1 MCGIPVIFYPKV
13 GVKNLCIACTL
24 GFSLAV
30 GFSIGLFFLE
40 NPADHGFKNENSVAI
55 VGGLSIVLYG
65 TMLIL
70 SVYSWISYHYTQLSL
85 DESGVSFQTL
95 AQNNQLAWTDLK
107 SVEWVMQG
115 YHGGIIIYSPIT
127 SFRVGLREFSRQ
139 DRLEIIRLL
148 NGQILEDAQTGW
160 PQFCHRFVIPLVNSV
175 EQTEVNIQ
183 EMRSGKSS
191 FEDNKE
197 RVEITRQRYDR
208 FALVLLP
215 ASVAVSLLLFKL
227 FELMVLISMPLMIV
241 AGWILLRFSI
251 PKEGIREYRITA
263 TLQGKSCLVV
273 FGMIMVSFAVMFILP
288 IMNVHKS
295 VAYGFGIVIMLLAIP
310 PIFDFLNQAEK
321 IKNEGVDESVSQWV
335 NYERSWFTLSILT
348 AGSVRF
354 FDCSFITPS

>member
-1 MCGIPVIFYPKV
+1 M
-13 GVKNLCIACTL
+13 
-24 GFSLAV
+24 AV

-55 VGGLSIVLYG
+55 VGGLSIVLYE

-197 RVEITRQRYDR
+197 RVEITRQR
-208 FALVLLP
+208 
-215 ASVAVSLLLFKL
+215 
-227 FELMVLISMPLMIV
+227 
-241 AGWILLRFSI
+241 RFSI
-251 PKEGIREYRITA
+251 RFGSIASLSRSLAAVVQIIRTHGSDLNASNDRCG
-263 TLQGKSCLVV
+263 LD
-273 FGMIMVSFAVMFILP
+273 
-288 IMNVHKS
+288 S
-295 VAYGFGIVIMLLAIP
+295 VAIQYS
-310 PIFDFLNQAEK
+310 
-321 IKNEGVDESVSQWV
+321 EGRYS
-335 NYERSWFTLSILT
+335 
-348 AGSVRF
+348 
-354 FDCSFITPS
+354 